1 MLQLILL
8 PARAISALINPIR
21 IARLE
26 SLETNV
32 MVETVINI
40 DDFSTFQNLVIVQT
54 DINEP

>member
-8 PARAISALINPIR
+8 PARAISALINR
-21 IARLE
+21 
-26 SLETNV
+26 LETNV